1 MYSDCHA
8 RALTEGRQVL
18 PLSIDAIDQFQV
30 AISPYDVSTGN
41 FTGGSINAIT
51 EWDLIKR
58 KDPFI
63 IFQQPVSF
71 RQANNYRNDME
82 QTGFAR
88 LSGMRLQGAV
98 KKINVLLYQYGN
110 AERPVSTT
118 IFI

>member
-1 MYSDCHA
+1 
-8 RALTEGRQVL
+8 
-18 PLSIDAIDQFQV
+18 
-30 AISPYDVSTGN
+30 
-41 FTGGSINAIT
+41 
-51 EWDLIKR
+51 
-58 KDPFI
+58 
-63 IFQQPVSF
+63 
-71 RQANNYRNDME
+71 ME